1 MRIIF
6 NKRKTGEIDYGIIYG
21 GLSIIVLFVGST
33 MPVFS
38 LIPSC
43 TFRMLTGIPCPTC
56 GATRSVVALAR
67 GNVAASFMMNPLTAL
82 CLLAGTLIFLYS
94 LTCLAFDL
102 PKINLLLSS
111 KEEIA
116 LKASVIILLLA
127 QWAYLIATL

>member
-1 MRIIF
+1 MRIIL

-56 GATRSVVALAR
+56 GATRSVVALAG